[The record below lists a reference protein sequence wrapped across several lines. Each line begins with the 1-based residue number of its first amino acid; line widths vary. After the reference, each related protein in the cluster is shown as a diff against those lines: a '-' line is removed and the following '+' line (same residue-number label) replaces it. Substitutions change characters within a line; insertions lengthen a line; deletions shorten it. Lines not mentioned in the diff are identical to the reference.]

1 MLEKIDLSRKA
12 EKEVYRQAKE
22 TYGPRLGLAQRR
34 LKEAGIPVLIL
45 FDGMDAAGKGTQINR
60 LIQFL
65 DPRGFDVYASSRVT
79 EDEAMRPF
87 LWRFWTL
94 TPENGR
100 IAVFDRS
107 WYRKVREDRF
117 EGRTAKKEL
126 SEAFRDICSFEKQLT
141 DSKAV
146 IIKLFLY
153 ISREE
158 QKKRF
163 KKLEESGETAWRV
176 TKEDWKRN
184 EDYDR
189 YLKINEEMLERTDTE
204 YAPWTIIEATDKSY
218 GAMKILKTVTETL
231 EDALKK
237 RAEEERLKEEK
248 KKAAETLLKAGENP
262 AENSRYQNGV
272 LSGIDLSK
280 TMTREAYKKEIDRL
294 QKKLE
299 LLHSELYRL
308 RIPVVLGFEGWD
320 AGGKGG
326 AIRRLTSHLDPRGY
340 QVCPTAAPNDIEKK
354 HHYLWRFWNHMPKA
368 GHIAIFDRTW
378 YGRVMVERIEGFC
391 REEEWRRAYQE
402 INEMESHL
410 VNAGAVVLKFWLQI
424 DKDEQKRRFEERMRI
439 PEKQWK
445 ITDEDWRNREKWDQ
459 YELAVNEMLV
469 RTSTTYAPWIVV
481 EGNCKYYARVKV
493 LRTVVEALEK
503 KIAQV
508 KQEKQ

>member
-126 SEAFRDICSFEKQLT
+126 AEAFRDICSFEKQLT

-231 EDALKK
+231 EDALAKT
-237 RAEEERLKEEK
+237 AEEERLKEEK

-280 TMTREAYKKEIDRL
+280 TMTRETYKKEIDRL

-354 HHYLWRFWNHMPKA
+354 HHYLWRFWNRMPKA

-481 EGNCKYYARVKV
+481 ERNCKYYARVKV

>member
-126 SEAFRDICSFEKQLT
+126 AEAFRDICSFEKQLT

-231 EDALKK
+231 EDALAKT
-237 RAEEERLKEEK
+237 AEEERLKEEK

-280 TMTREAYKKEIDRL
+280 TMPRETYKKEIDRL

-340 QVCPTAAPNDIEKK
+340 QVCPTAAPNDVEKK
-354 HHYLWRFWNHMPKA
+354 HHYLWRFWNRMPKA

-508 KQEKQ
+508 KQEK

>member
-126 SEAFRDICSFEKQLT
+126 AEAFRDICSFEKQLT

-231 EDALKK
+231 EDALAKT
-237 RAEEERLKEEK
+237 AEEERLKEEK

-354 HHYLWRFWNHMPKA
+354 HHYLWRFWNRMPKA

>member
-126 SEAFRDICSFEKQLT
+126 AEAFRDICSFEKQLT

-231 EDALKK
+231 EDALAKT
-237 RAEEERLKEEK
+237 AEEERLKEEK

-280 TMTREAYKKEIDRL
+280 TMTRETYKKEIDRL

-354 HHYLWRFWNHMPKA
+354 HHYLWRFWNRMPKA

-508 KQEKQ
+508 KQEK

>member
-126 SEAFRDICSFEKQLT
+126 AEAFRDICSFEKQLT

-231 EDALKK
+231 EDALAKM
-237 RAEEERLKEEK
+237 AEEERLKEEK
-248 KKAAETLLKAGENP
+248 KKSAETLLKAGENP

-280 TMTREAYKKEIDRL
+280 TMTRETYKKEIDRL

>member
-126 SEAFRDICSFEKQLT
+126 AEAFRDICSFEKQLT

-231 EDALKK
+231 EDALAKT
-237 RAEEERLKEEK
+237 AEEERLKEEK

-280 TMTREAYKKEIDRL
+280 TMPRETYKKEIDRL

-481 EGNCKYYARVKV
+481 EGNYKYYARVKV

-508 KQEKQ
+508 KQEK

>member
-22 TYGPRLGLAQRR
+22 TYGPRLGQAQRK

-231 EDALKK
+231 EDALAK

-248 KKAAETLLKAGENP
+248 KKSAETLLKAGENP

-272 LSGIDLSK
+272 LSGVDLSK
-280 TMTREAYKKEIDRL
+280 TMTRETYKKEIDRL

-481 EGNCKYYARVKV
+481 EGNCKYCARVKV

>member
-94 TPENGR
+94 MPENGR

-126 SEAFRDICSFEKQLT
+126 AEAFRDICSFEKQLT

-231 EDALKK
+231 EDALAKT
-237 RAEEERLKEEK
+237 AEEERLKEEK

-280 TMTREAYKKEIDRL
+280 TMTRETYKKEIDRL

-340 QVCPTAAPNDIEKK
+340 QVCPTAAPNDVEKK

>member
-22 TYGPRLGLAQRR
+22 TYGPRLGLAQRK

-481 EGNCKYYARVKV
+481 EGDCKYYARVKV